1 MATVRPIDLQDAPDS
16 SQVHQEN
23 EITMFVQLV
32 INIKLIYLRIYHY
45 YYKISKN
52 V

>member
-16 SQVHQEN
+16 LLVHQEN
-23 EITMFVQLV
+23 DITMFVPLV

-45 YYKISKN
+45 YKISSKN